1 MVIQVSKHGQPK
13 WVKYKMRVEF
23 VWPTTRHLL
32 RKCLGRRE
40 RYRNWGASLLFR
52 QKWLAG
58 TWRLAA
64 GRGFHHVSS
73 GTIHPCLAHYPIRFY
88 HVLSC
93 FHSKLTGYT
102 FKSGFN
108 VRTMLSILKMQ
119 TKYRMMMQTVKCFQF
134 CSGFG
139 RRDGWFTQAT

>member
-1 MVIQVSKHGQPK
+1 MIMVIQVSKHGQPK
-13 WVKYKMRVEF
+13 WVKYKMRVWVCLTYDQASTSQMFGPPRTLPE
-23 VWPTTRHLL
+23 L
-32 RKCLGRRE
+32 RRFHPLSPKVAGWNTETISWE
-40 RYRNWGASLLFR
+40 R
-52 QKWLAG
+52 
-58 TWRLAA
+58 
-64 GRGFHHVSS
+64 VP
-73 GTIHPCLAHYPIRFY
+73 PCLKRNNPSVPGPLSYQ
-88 HVLSC
+88 VLSC

-119 TKYRMMMQTVKCFQF
+119 TKYRMMMRTVKCFQF